1 MDRNLKIGVL
11 IVAIVLVVLGI
22 NHFSEEVDIKE
33 ANINGYVFLEEVS
46 KCDVTYTIDISKGGL
61 IAQFKEGCFEDAA
74 KNLKDIL
81 LEPGKTGDKF
91 ILESEEYLGCA
102 EINKLKGSESYRN
115 CIREILP
122 NLREKYPEVIVD

>member
-1 MDRNLKIGVL
+1 MDKNLKVGVL
-11 IVAIVLVVLGI
+11 IVAIVLIVLGI
-22 NHFSEEVDIKE
+22 NYFSGGDIKE

-46 KCDVTYTIDISKGGL
+46 KCDVIYAIDISKGGL

-81 LEPGKTGDKF
+81 LEPGKTGEKF

-102 EINKLKGSESYRN
+102 EINNLKGNEAYRN
-115 CIREILP
+115 CIKEILP
-122 NLREKYPEVIVD
+122 ILEEKYFGFVED